1 MIERTALQEL
11 ENWKNSE
18 YRKPL
23 ILRGARQVGKTTIV
37 NNFGKSYDNYLYF
50 NLEKLSHRET
60 LEHEMPLN
68 DKINV

>member
-23 ILRGARQVGKTTIV
+23 ILRGARQVGRCKVGYNHRKKHPRHLAWSHWRTDYRSGT
-37 NNFGKSYDNYLYF
+37 F
-50 NLEKLSHRET
+50 NSK
-60 LEHEMPLN
+60 
-68 DKINV
+68 